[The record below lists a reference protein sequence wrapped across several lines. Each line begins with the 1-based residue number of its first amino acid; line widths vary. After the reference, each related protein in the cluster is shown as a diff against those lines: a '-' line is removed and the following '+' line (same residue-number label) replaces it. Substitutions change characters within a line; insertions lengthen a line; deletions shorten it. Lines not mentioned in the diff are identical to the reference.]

1 MGLFSG
7 SFGTGLVKGL
17 ATSVDKSLRDAM
29 DKRDEEMSAA
39 RRFWQTRQAQKLD
52 LKEAH
57 DRRASKA
64 LDRFITEANG
74 DVALGLAA
82 YQAAGGSPDAAEAFI
97 KRIDDTRAAKGTFSL
112 TDSLTGLPE
121 GYKTGDLDITR
132 ESAFGSISMPMKGVD
147 ASSIAV
153 DDPLSNIGLGLKGG
167 AANKVADSVN
177 SLIPPSETT
186 QVEGLT
192 GVQLDMSRMLEA
204 EQYARDLAKYEKA
217 MAPSDFEEALFQN
230 TNSLNALKR
239 EDYESDEAFQ
249 TARNSVFEERGTI
262 LTNISDL
269 ARAQEA
275 AGNTGVSDSIMRV
288 IWTDTREQYRG
299 IAGIGGKDDTR
310 FYTDA
315 NNNMVLQINDPKGY
329 ASAVQAADAQA
340 ANLFVKTQRSEDGS
354 FSTSAINIIG
364 TDRFLKSAY
373 NNLTGESTET
383 PAAEGENPPPSAF
396 NTLDDIKGN
405 ASGFAADIVG
415 KMPSFSGD
423 AAQGNLSTLYARLID
438 AGVEQ
443 DEANRIILEA
453 VTAESNKRAATAE
466 KYSGFK
472 MPEITGNTEEGAVVN
487 RTNTPVNEE
496 GVKSA
501 GNVEWRTDYAPDMT
515 SILRDK
521 NVDIAIR
528 NEVLDDYIA
537 LMISR
542 GSKGITRENAAKK
555 FGIE

>member
-7 SFGTGLVKGL
+7 SFGTGLVTGL

-52 LKEAH
+52 MKEEH
-57 DRRASKA
+57 DRRAGKA

-121 GYKTGDLDITR
+121 GYKTGDRDITR
-132 ESAFGSISMPMKGVD
+132 ESALGSISMPMKGID
-147 ASSIAV
+147 ASNIAV
-153 DDPLSNIGLGLKGG
+153 DDPLANIGLGLKGG
-167 AANKVADSVN
+167 AANRVADSVN
-177 SLIPPSETT
+177 GLIPPSEAT

-192 GVQLDMSRMLEA
+192 GVQIDMSRMLEA

-217 MAPSDFEEALFQN
+217 MAPSNFEEALFQN

-239 EDYESDEAFQ
+239 ENYDSDEAFQ
-249 TARNSVFEERGTI
+249 TARNAVLEERGTI

-269 ARAQEA
+269 ARAEEA

-288 IWTDTREQYRG
+288 IWTDTREQYRK
-299 IAGIGGKDDTR
+299 IAGIGGKDETR

-315 NNNMVLQINDPKGY
+315 NDNMVLQLNDPKGY
-329 ASAVQAADAQA
+329 ARAVEAADAQA
-340 ANLFVKTQRSEDGS
+340 ANLFVKTQRNEDGS
-354 FSTSAINIIG
+354 FSTSATNIIG

-373 NNLTGESTET
+373 SNLTGESTEPAEEGEAPDAPKAT
-383 PAAEGENPPPSAF
+383 DYTIAANVQANPGGFADTVFAAKPDVKPEDLYRTLINSNVPPEKAAEEAERIYKKQQENAAAAA
-396 NTLDDIKGN
+396 N
-405 ASGFAADIVG
+405 APKYVPG
-415 KMPSFSGD
+415 
-423 AAQGNLSTLYARLID
+423 QGL
-438 AGVEQ
+438 
-443 DEANRIILEA
+443 
-453 VTAESNKRAATAE
+453 VTAPTK
-466 KYSGFK
+466 
-472 MPEITGNTEEGAVVN
+472 TE
-487 RTNTPVNEE
+487 TPVGDDGYKTSGEI
-496 GVKSA
+496 K
-501 GNVEWRTDYAPDMT
+501 WRPDYAPDMT
-515 SILRDK
+515 RILSNKD
-521 NVDIAIR
+521 VDISIR
-528 NEVLDDYIA
+528 NEVLEDYVA
-537 LMISR
+537 LMVSR
-542 GSKGITRENAAKK
+542 GDTNLTIKDAAKK